1 MDLLIPIVLFNKI
14 MLSMDTNHTHEA
26 HHVVPYKTYGII
38 LAILLLLTAISV
50 AVTQIE
56 LDSLT
61 VTVAIV
67 LATIKSA
74 LVLYYFMH
82 LKFDDIILH
91 IMVIAVIAVLALVIL
106 ITLLDYIYR

>member
-1 MDLLIPIVLFNKI
+1 
-14 MLSMDTNHTHEA
+14 MDTPHTHGE
-26 HHVVPYKTYGII
+26 HHIVPYKTYGII
-38 LAILLLLTAISV
+38 LSILLLFTAISV
-50 AVTQIE
+50 AVTHIE

-61 VTVAIV
+61 IGVAIG

-82 LKFDDIILH
+82 LKFDDIILR
-91 IMVIAVIAVLALVIL
+91 IMVIAVIAVLALVVL